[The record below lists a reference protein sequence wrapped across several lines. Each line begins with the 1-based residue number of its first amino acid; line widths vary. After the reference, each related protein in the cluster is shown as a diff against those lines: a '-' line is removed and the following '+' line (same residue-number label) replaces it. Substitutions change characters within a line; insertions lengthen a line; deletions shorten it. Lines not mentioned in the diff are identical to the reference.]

1 MSEMKN
7 NDLIKKATH
16 AVVTGNSLIPIHD
29 EIMRNELE
37 RRELRITG
45 PIDSEAAHLMQVKL
59 AYLKNQS
66 KKPVTI
72 YLNTPG
78 GHVIDGLAIYDSI
91 MDLREDGIKVNIIAS
106 GSCMS
111 MGVIIMQAASE
122 RCSLKHAQFL
132 LHELH
137 MVTGG
142 SFTEL
147 GDRHKEAK
155 RMQEVLNGILLGRSG
170 LTGVKLKELT
180 ERRDTYLTAVDAKK
194 YHIID
199 RII

>member
-1 MSEMKN
+1 MHS
-7 NDLIKKATH
+7 DLVKRATH
-16 AVVTGNSLIPIHD
+16 AVVSGNALIPIHD

-45 PIDSEAAHLMQVKL
+45 AIDSEAAHLMQVKL
-59 AYLKNQS
+59 SYLRHQS

-72 YLNTPG
+72 YINTPG

-91 MDLREDGIKVNIIAS
+91 MELRQDGIKVRIVAT

-137 MVTGG
+137 MVSQG

-155 RMQEVLNGILLGRSG
+155 RMQEVLNALLLGRSG
-170 LTGVKLKELT
+170 LTGSKLKELT
-180 ERRDTYLTAVDAKK
+180 ERRDTYLTAQDAKK